1 MVNNGILKG
10 SLITLENDKKLEI
23 ENVKLETKI
32 LSFSIENII
41 NTQDV
46 NLLQNNIIDEFDGDF
61 SYQFVKNIWTNE
73 VNEYYNINDNL
84 FITKSH
90 FVFCQRNNKYFW
102 IKIENLQLGDLLF
115 KSDNNFEKINSI
127 NIINDNVE
135 IYNFE
140 VNSVYTYFA
149 NGYLVHNT
157 YSESCDA
164 CLVCGVWK
172 DFLFA
177 PYNLAGYGG
186 NGNAYEINDNNNWL
200 SVQNTDDDKL
210 ITSDAQWSTDDNSN
224 LNFTDLIDKINS
236 DKGDTTSYP
245 SNGNHFYSERV
256 DLVHNDTKPVYS
268 VRGTLPILDYG
279 QDGEVWFKIEHIG
292 RASGNFSGGD
302 HYALWGIGLMHK
314 FTQNNTD
321 DLTWEASSNVDTFLK
336 PQNTGNVSDPAQ
348 IFGDCKV
355 MLRSYGDSNI
365 QRKTR
370 EIHAYAKITSTG
382 NSSEFT
388 LNDVSGT
395 ISKND
400 KILGHNNVLG
410 TSNIPPNVTVTSFD
424 SSNNNI
430 ILSSSVSFSTSGTS
444 YIGFTKFDHYASRA
458 LGGKGFPCGMGFEN
472 RGTYDDSL
480 PDGRSKSGKWINT
493 TSLSTFTVS
502 TDQTLYNS
510 YSSGIPTSLANK
522 IVTGPSATRG
532 DLPNISSAGNDL
544 TSGIFGIKITN
555 NVVTF
560 SSIDIDAN
568 KRVLLEKELPEFYVD
583 YQNKLRKFSDNSGNN
598 GTTIDGTWS
607 IFVFD
612 STSAVAS
619 DRHVNLRIIKEPPSN

>member
-10 SLITLENDKKLEI
+10 SLITLENDNKIEI
-23 ENVKLETKI
+23 ENIKLEAKI

-61 SYQFVKNIWTNE
+61 SYQIVKNIWTNE

-84 FITKSH
+84 FITNSH

-102 IKIENLQLGDLLF
+102 IKVENLQIGDFLF
-115 KSDNNFEKINSI
+115 KSDNSFEKINLI
-127 NIINDNVE
+127 NIINNNVD

-172 DFLFA
+172 DFLFV
-177 PYNLAGYGG
+177 PYDLAGYGG
-186 NGNAYEINDNNNWL
+186 NGNAYQTNANNNWL
-200 SVQNTDDDKL
+200 SFQNSSDDNL
-210 ITSDAQWSTDDNSN
+210 IATGSQWSTDSNSN

-236 DKGDTTSYP
+236 DKGDTTTYP
-245 SNGNHFYSERV
+245 SGGNHFYSERV
-256 DLVHNDTKPVYS
+256 DLVHNDINPVYS

-279 QDGEVWFKIEHIG
+279 QDGEIWFKIEHIG
-292 RASGNFSGGD
+292 GASGNFSGGQ

-314 FTQNNTD
+314 FSQDNTD
-321 DLTWEASSNVDTFLK
+321 DLTWDVTSNVDSFVK
-336 PQNTGNVSDPAQ
+336 PQNTGSDTSK

-355 MLRSYGDSNI
+355 MLRTYGDSNI
-365 QRKTR
+365 ERKTR
-370 EIHAYAKITSTG
+370 ELHAYGIIPATG
-382 NSSEFT
+382 DSSEFT
-388 LNDVSGT
+388 LDSFSGT
-395 ISKND
+395 ISSND
-400 KILGHNNVLG
+400 KILGHNNING
-410 TSNIPPNVTVTSFD
+410 ISNLPPNITVTSFN
-424 SSNNNI
+424 SSNKNI
-430 ILSSSVSFSTSGTS
+430 VLSSQVSFSSSETS
-444 YIGFTKFDHYASRA
+444 YIGFTTFDHYASRA

-472 RGTYDDSL
+472 RGTYDSSL
-480 PDGRSKSGKWINT
+480 TDGRSSSGKWINT
-493 TSLSTFTVS
+493 TSLSSFSVS
-502 TDQTLYNS
+502 TDQS
-510 YSSGIPTSLANK
+510 ISSSSGISTTNANK
-522 IVTGPSATRG
+522 MITGPSQGQG
-532 DLPNISSAGNDL
+532 DLPDVSSGGSDN

-568 KRVLLEKELPEFYVD
+568 KTVLLEKELPEFFVN
-583 YQNKLRKFSDNSGNN
+583 YQNKLKKFSDDSGNN
-598 GTTIDGTWS
+598 GTTINGTWS

-612 STSAVAS
+612 STSAQFS
-619 DRHVNLRIIKEPPSN
+619 NRHVNLRIIKEPATN